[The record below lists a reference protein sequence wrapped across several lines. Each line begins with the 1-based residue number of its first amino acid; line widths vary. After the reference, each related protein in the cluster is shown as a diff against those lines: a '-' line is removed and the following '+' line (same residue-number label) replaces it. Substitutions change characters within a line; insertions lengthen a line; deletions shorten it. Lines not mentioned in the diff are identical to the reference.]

1 MITRLII
8 NTTYRPPFQS
18 IMSIINEKKIGET
31 LIEEPV
37 VKESAK
43 SFHDIIGSTDEI
55 TYKPIDKFD
64 GSVEL

>member
-1 MITRLII
+1 
-8 NTTYRPPFQS
+8 
-18 IMSIINEKKIGET
+18 MSIINEKKIGET